1 MLFDPDTNK
10 EVRSIAVGK
19 QPHWAALSPDGK
31 TAYVTNEGSNDMSV
45 VDLESGKVTTVAV
58 GQGPRKLVVQG
69 GAKRSADAGGGAK
82 VSIANFAFN
91 PSSIT
96 VHPGESVTWSNDDGS
111 PHALVFNDGVG
122 GTVSLS
128 PGQSFTRTFA
138 KAGTYEYSCSF
149 HPYMTAKVVVA

>member
-1 MLFDPDTNK
+1 MLFDPHTNK

-19 QPHWAALSPDGK
+19 QSPWAALPPDGK
-31 TAYVTNEGSNDMSV
+31 SAYVTKEGSKAMSV

-69 GAKRSADAGGGAK
+69 GAKRAADAGGGAR

-91 PSSIT
+91 PPSIT
-96 VHPGESVTWSNDDGS
+96 IHPGESVTWSNDDGS
-111 PHALVFNDGVG
+111 PHALAFNDGVG

-138 KAGTYEYSCSF
+138 MAGTCGYSCSF